1 MLKLTYTENSFC
13 LELLHQSMEKWL
25 NNRLLVSV
33 RAATS
38 FFIEPSSASFLIPAN
53 LDGLKNL
60 ERVQYENCDM
70 MSIALAD
77 EEFVE
82 VSLHGN
88 WIVSYPDSEEGIFV
102 TTLSHKAEFFIS
114 KLWQEAQNTP
124 VEF

>member
-1 MLKLTYTENSFC
+1 MLKLTYTENGFC

-38 FFIEPSSASFLIPAN
+38 FFVEPSSASFLIPAD
-53 LDGLKNL
+53 LDGIKNL
-60 ERVQYENCDM
+60 EKVQYENCDM
-70 MSIALAD
+70 MNIALAD

-88 WIVSYPDSEEGIFV
+88 WIVNYPDSEEGIFV